1 MTMWYDILIQ
11 EPYFSYINS
20 DPDFKADAEDVDSL
34 FSQYCRIVDGIWL
47 GNLVRHVLEKTVP
60 VSEVTSEEDESKGYL
75 CFVQSDEEDIC
86 IFEIAK
92 SIREIKSPG
101 WYEIDTE
108 ILSPAQI
115 AFLIIYPFASRMGG
129 SFEVEFAMRGDL
141 KKYVNELKKKVST

>member
-1 MTMWYDILIQ
+1 MKWYDVLTQ

-47 GNLVRHVLEKTVP
+47 GNLVRHILEKTVP
-60 VSEVTSEEDESKGYL
+60 VSEVTSEEYESKGYL
-75 CFVQSDEEDIC
+75 SYIEAEEKDSD
-86 IFEIAK
+86 FAEIAK
-92 SIREIKSPG
+92 SIREIKSP

-115 AFLIIYPFASRMGG
+115 AFLIIYQFASRMGG

-141 KKYVNELKKKVST
+141 KKYVNELKRKVST